1 MPCPRAPLAVLA
13 TLVACRATPDDSH
26 LAHARGEL
34 LQLHAEQRRLHLAED
49 ASGFAALLDDDY
61 HELRDGRILHPTRA
75 EKEARFRSYFEAVDF
90 LAWDDLVEPEV
101 RIARDGTLATVA
113 VRKLVRTR
121 EDHDGEPCVTRTVFA
136 WLATCVR
143 RPEGWRITAVASTMA
158 PDDAATSRAALR
170 HALGGE
176 AELVALEHLRAVY
189 ACRGPSGEY
198 RLALELEPA
207 DAGRIVWTFPGQ
219 PASTFELEGEAVGLL
234 AEGGARTA
242 LAPEEAEMVRA
253 HAFPRLVAA
262 PEAFL
267 GPLTRVGTS
276 QEDGRT
282 LERLAAASGSAL
294 VLDLATDLP
303 LRIELLD
310 RRSTPPAT
318 VVVRF
323 ERWRELDGLLLPERV
338 VAVDGRGE
346 WLMEL
351 DSALL
356 GPGGG

>member
-1 MPCPRAPLAVLA
+1 MRLPLTPFLLLAP
-13 TLVACRATPDDSH
+13 LVACAATPDPAVARAE
-26 LAHARGEL
+26 LHA
-34 LQLHAEQRRLHLAED
+34 LHAEQRRLHLAED

-75 EKEARFRSYFEAVDF
+75 EKEARFRSYFETVDF

-143 RPEGWRITAVASTMA
+143 RPEGWRIAAVASTLA
-158 PDDAATSRAALR
+158 PNDAATSRAALR

-176 AELVALEHLRAVY
+176 AALGALEQLRAVY

-198 RLALELEPA
+198 CLALELEPA
-207 DAGRIVWTFPGQ
+207 DTGRIVWTFPGQ
-219 PASTFELEGEAVGLL
+219 PASTFELEGDAVGLL

-276 QEDGRT
+276 LEDGRT
-282 LERLAAASGSAL
+282 LERLEAASGSAL
-294 VLDLATDLP
+294 ELDLATDLP
-303 LRIELLD
+303 LRVELLD
-310 RRSTPPAT
+310 RRTAPPAT

-323 ERWRELDGLLLPERV
+323 ERWRELDSVLLPERV

-346 WLMEL
+346 WVMEL
-351 DSALL
+351 DSAWL
-356 GPGGG
+356 GPRGE

>member
-1 MPCPRAPLAVLA
+1 MRLPLTLFLLLPP
-13 TLVACRATPDDSH
+13 LVACVATPDPVV
-26 LAHARGEL
+26 ARAEL
-34 LQLHAEQRRLHLAED
+34 NALHAEQRRLHLSED

-75 EKEARFRSYFEAVDF
+75 EKEARFRRYFEAVEF

-143 RPEGWRITAVASTMA
+143 RPEGWRIAAVASTLA
-158 PDDAATSRAALR
+158 PNDTATSVAALR
-170 HALGGE
+170 HALGSE
-176 AELVALEHLRAVY
+176 AELAALEHLRAVY

-207 DAGRIVWTFPGQ
+207 DSGRIVWTFPGQ
-219 PASTFELEGEAVGLL
+219 PESTFEFEGDAVRLL

-267 GPLTRVGTS
+267 GPLTRVGSS

-282 LERLAAASGSAL
+282 LERLEAASGSAL

-310 RRSTPPAT
+310 QRNTPPAT

-346 WLMEL
+346 WVMEL